1 MRWIRRL
8 TMGNEDWL
16 LLELETLF
24 SNSQEYKQK
33 ALLKATMEL
42 VKEQFKRI
50 NQMEG
55 ELDGRLW
62 SPRDWGE

>member
-1 MRWIRRL
+1 
-8 TMGNEDWL
+8 MGNEDWL

>member
-1 MRWIRRL
+1 M
-8 TMGNEDWL
+8 NEKDWL
-16 LLELETLF
+16 LIELDALF
-24 SNSQEYKQK
+24 SSSQEYKQK

-50 NQMEG
+50 DQMEG

-62 SPRDWGE
+62 SPRDWND

>member
-1 MRWIRRL
+1 MDK
-8 TMGNEDWL
+8 EEWL
-16 LLELETLF
+16 LLELNTLF
-24 SNSQEYKQK
+24 SSSQEYKQK
-33 ALLKATMEL
+33 ALLKATIEL

-62 SPRDWGE
+62 SPRDWND

>member
-1 MRWIRRL
+1 MDR
-8 TMGNEDWL
+8 EDWL
-16 LLELETLF
+16 LLELEALF
-24 SNSQEYKQK
+24 SSSQEYKQK
-33 ALLKATMEL
+33 ALLKATMDI

-62 SPRDWGE
+62 SPRDWND